1 MRRKK
6 LFAAMFAAAVAFTA
20 VPEQNLVFAQEVP
33 YETIVAQEEEN
44 YGTERNSGNEGDI
57 TWTFYDSGTLVI
69 DVSGSTPDYWP

>member
-44 YGTERNSGNEGDI
+44 YGTEQRKRG
-57 TWTFYDSGTLVI
+57 
-69 DVSGSTPDYWP
+69 